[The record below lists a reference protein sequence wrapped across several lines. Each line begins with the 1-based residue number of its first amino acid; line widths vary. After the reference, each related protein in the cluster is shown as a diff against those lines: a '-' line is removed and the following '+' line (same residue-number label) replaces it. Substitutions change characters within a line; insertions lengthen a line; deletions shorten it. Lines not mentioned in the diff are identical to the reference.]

1 MNKLYYFITLTFI
14 SLVNGYC
21 EDFCFNNTCE
31 YLNGNY
37 ISECD
42 ECPIIYMC
50 NTAMYSSVNLT
61 IENNKSNSIISLLS
75 NLNIYF

>member
-21 EDFCFNNTCE
+21 EEFCFNNICE
-31 YLNGNY
+31 DLNGNY

-42 ECPIIYMC
+42 ECPTIYKC
-50 NTAMYSSVNLT
+50 ST
-61 IENNKSNSIISLLS
+61 IKYTTTHTSKYEINSTYNNNIS
-75 NLNIYF
+75 F